1 MCPSLTLAFDL
12 SLRHATHTPP
22 FPHFFSNFLA
32 MIITTAIVP
41 SSTPPPIPTHIGF
54 LFLLLLLRLLL
65 PPPPSANN
73 HRLSWSNSTPA
84 APFSLHPTS
93 FTDAAEAIVFFWE
106 RRIAGDHFMTPV
118 SEVLDDELQER
129 VKGLFV
135 SHVESLLEGEVM
147 QRMVKKREVLQ
158 NEAENLSARLRK
170 PQKLGLLFGDL
181 PGKAKG
187 LRDEIG
193 LITNRME
200 EFRSAMKWVLNY
212 LQGNNSKDSVISGE
226 TEVFKFEDGLDLS
239 RIHCIVMRECR
250 RLEEGLPIYGF
261 RLEIIR
267 KVLSEQVMVLIGE
280 TGSGKSTQLVQFLA
294 DSGLGASGSI
304 VCTQPRKIAAVSLAK
319 RVGEETNGCYE
330 VQAKMTSWND
340 NFPSFDRNSETCR
353 VETRSLLKGIDVN
366 RVPSTIDCEEEA
378 GVSSPNSTISSIS
391 GKRSE
396 REEPNGEDLDLDLE
410 RASSRGISDEEDGDT
425 SRKKLRLSKDLKWDY
440 RGQRKILP
448 LGQWLPKIAVDAYVA
463 PNVVLA
469 GQVTVCDGASVW
481 NGSVLRGDLNKI
493 TVGFCSN
500 VQERCVV
507 HAAWSSPTG
516 LPAEILI
523 ERFVTIGAYN
533 EAHERSLN
541 TDLLLALLKELLCQR
556 GDLRLIIMSA
566 TVDASKISDYFY
578 GCGTFHVVGRSFP
591 VEINYV
597 PGEYGGTSGTLKS
610 SSGNL
615 APYVFDVVK
624 MVTEIHKSEN
634 EGAILAFLTS
644 QMEVEW
650 ARENFQSP
658 SVVSLALHGKL
669 SHEEQCRVFQDYPG
683 KRKVIFATNLA
694 ETSLT
699 IPGVK
704 YVIDSGMVKESWF
717 DSSSGMNVLRVS
729 WISQSSAN
737 QRAGRAGRTEPGKC
751 YRLYSDCDYQSML
764 FQQEPEIR
772 KVHLGIAVL
781 RILALGIKNVQEFN
795 FVDAPSAKAID
806 MAIRNL
812 VQLGAIISKNDAFD
826 LTEDGHCIVKL
837 GIEPRLGKLVLDCC
851 QHQLCR
857 EGVILAA
864 VMANASSI
872 FCRVGTSDDKLKADC
887 IKVQFCHRG
896 GDLFTLLSV
905 YKEWECMT
913 RGSQNKWCWENSVNA
928 KSMRRC
934 YDAVLELESCLK
946 NELSITVPSFW
957 LWNPN
962 IVSEHD
968 KWMKKAILSSLAENV
983 AMYSGYDRLGY
994 KVALTGEHF
1003 KLHPSC
1009 SLLAYGQKP
1018 SWVVF
1023 SEMLS
1028 RPNQYLVCVTA
1039 FDYDSLFSISPPP
1052 PFNILQ
1058 LQSRKLQVRVIT
1070 GFSSAVLKRFR
1081 GKSNNSLL
1089 RHVSRIQT
1097 TFMDERIGIEIN
1109 ADKDEIHLFAS
1120 SEDIERVLSLLTD
1133 ALAYEKKLLRNECL
1147 EKCLHRGGQPG
1158 VTPPVALFGAGA
1170 EIKHLELERDELLIF
1185 FENFVSGVCGFHKF
1199 TLSGQDGEDNEK
1211 WGRITF
1217 FTPVAAQKAV
1227 ELNGVEFCGSSLK
1240 VAPAWACVVGDHRMS
1255 SFPAVR
1261 AKVFWPRRHSK
1272 GFAIVK
1278 CERND
1283 VDFIVSDCTNI
1294 LIGGR
1299 LIYCEIDRKCM
1310 DSVVIRGID
1319 RETSEPEILEILRM
1333 ATDRKILDL
1342 FLVRGAA
1349 VDDPPCGSC
1358 EAALRKELA
1367 PFMPSKSPLSNFC
1380 YVKVFPPEP
1389 KDNFMKALITFDGRL
1404 HLEAAKALHHI
1415 EGKALAGCL
1424 SWQKIQC
1431 QQLFHSSLSCP
1442 APVYVV
1448 IKRQLDSLFN
1458 SFKHRSGVSYNLER
1472 TEYGSYRVK
1481 ISANATKAV
1490 AELRKPLEQLMKG
1503 KLVTHD
1509 SLTPTILQLLFSREG
1524 IMLMKSVQQET
1535 GTYIFFDRQNLNV
1548 RFFGSEDN
1556 VALAEKKLVQSLLT
1570 LREDKPLEICL
1581 RNRVLPHDLMKK
1593 VVEKFGPDIRGLK
1606 EKVPEAELTLDAKHH
1621 VICVRG
1627 STEVKQAAEKVI
1639 YEFACSLNVNDL
1651 EEHPGGEASTC
1662 PICLCEVEDSY
1673 QLAACGHEFCQSC
1686 LVEQLESAIKSR
1698 DGFPLGC
1705 AREMCGEHIL
1715 LMDLRSL
1722 LSCEKLEELFRAS
1735 LGAFVASSGA
1745 EPGTTCWPFA
1755 CGACYAETCTG
1766 CHLEYHPFM
1775 SCERYKEFKEDPDSS
1790 LKEWCQG
1797 KEHVKS
1803 CPVCG
1808 YMIEKV
1814 DGCNHIEC
1822 RCGKHICWV
1831 CLECFCNS
1839 DDCYVHLRSI
1849 HHAII

>member
-1 MCPSLTLAFDL
+1 
-12 SLRHATHTPP
+12 
-22 FPHFFSNFLA
+22 
-32 MIITTAIVP
+32 
-41 SSTPPPIPTHIGF
+41 
-54 LFLLLLLRLLL
+54 
-65 PPPPSANN
+65 
-73 HRLSWSNSTPA
+73 
-84 APFSLHPTS
+84 
-93 FTDAAEAIVFFWE
+93 
-106 RRIAGDHFMTPV
+106 MTPV

-135 SHVESLLEGEVM
+135 CHVESLLEGEVM

-170 PQKLGLLFGDL
+170 PQKLGLLYGEL

-200 EFRSAMKWVLNY
+200 EFRSAMKWILNY

-261 RLEIIR
+261 RLDIIR
-267 KVLSEQVMVLIGE
+267 KVRSEQGNGLDWRDCFRE
-280 TGSGKSTQLVQFLA
+280 EHTVQFLA

-319 RVGEETNGCYE
+319 RVGEETNLCI
-330 VQAKMTSWND
+330 QNLS
-340 NFPSFDRNSETCR
+340 
-353 VETRSLLKGIDVN
+353 
-366 RVPSTIDCEEEA
+366 
-378 GVSSPNSTISSIS
+378 
-391 GKRSE
+391 
-396 REEPNGEDLDLDLE
+396 
-410 RASSRGISDEEDGDT
+410 GISCIVMD
-425 SRKKLRLSKDLKWDY
+425 
-440 RGQRKILP
+440 
-448 LGQWLPKIAVDAYVA
+448 
-463 PNVVLA
+463 
-469 GQVTVCDGASVW
+469 
-481 NGSVLRGDLNKI
+481 
-493 TVGFCSN
+493 
-500 VQERCVV
+500 
-507 HAAWSSPTG
+507 
-516 LPAEILI
+516 
-523 ERFVTIGAYN
+523 

-610 SSGNL
+610 SPGNL

-704 YVIDSGMVKESWF
+704 YVIDSGMVKERWF

-905 YKEWECMT
+905 YKEWECMPQ
-913 RGSQNKWCWENSVNA
+913 GSQNKWCWENSVNA

-934 YDAVLELESCLK
+934 YDALLELESCLK

-957 LWNPN
+957 LWNPDV
-962 IVSEHD
+962 VSEHD
-968 KWMKKAILSSLAENV
+968 KWVKKAILSSLAENV

-994 KVALTGEHF
+994 EVALTGEHF

-1133 ALAYEKKLLRNECL
+1133 ALVLM
-1147 EKCLHRGGQPG
+1147 
-1158 VTPPVALFGAGA
+1158 
-1170 EIKHLELERDELLIF
+1170 
-1185 FENFVSGVCGFHKF
+1185 
-1199 TLSGQDGEDNEK
+1199 
-1211 WGRITF
+1211 
-1217 FTPVAAQKAV
+1217 
-1227 ELNGVEFCGSSLK
+1227 

-1367 PFMPSKSPLSNFC
+1367 PFMPSNSPLSNFC

-1509 SLTPTILQLLFSREG
+1509 SLTPTILQLLFSQEG

-1548 RFFGSEDN
+1548 RVFGSEDK

-1606 EKVPEAELTLDAKHH
+1606 EKYLSK
-1621 VICVRG
+1621 
-1627 STEVKQAAEKVI
+1627 EVKQAAEKVI
-1639 YEFACSLNVNDL
+1639 YEFACSLNVSDL
-1651 EEHPGGEASTC
+1651 EEHPGSEASTC

-1673 QLAACGHEFCQSC
+1673 QLAARGHEFCQSC

-1735 LGAFVASSGA
+1735 LGAFVASSGGKYKFCPSPDCPSVYRVA

-1766 CHLEYHPFM
+1766 CHLGVSPV
-1775 SCERYKEFKEDPDSS
+1775 
-1790 LKEWCQG
+1790 
-1797 KEHVKS
+1797 HV
-1803 CPVCG
+1803 V
-1808 YMIEKV
+1808 
-1814 DGCNHIEC
+1814 
-1822 RCGKHICWV
+1822 
-1831 CLECFCNS
+1831 
-1839 DDCYVHLRSI
+1839 
-1849 HHAII
+1849 

>member
-1 MCPSLTLAFDL
+1 MVELHSRC
-12 SLRHATHTPP
+12 
-22 FPHFFSNFLA
+22 
-32 MIITTAIVP
+32 
-41 SSTPPPIPTHIGF
+41 
-54 LFLLLLLRLLL
+54 
-65 PPPPSANN
+65 
-73 HRLSWSNSTPA
+73 
-84 APFSLHPTS
+84 PFSPTPDLVS
-93 FTDAAEAIVFFWE
+93 LINQCNPTTHNFFVNPTGLVAGILFFRHCTDAAEAIVFFWE

-135 SHVESLLEGEVM
+135 CHVESLLEGEVM

-170 PQKLGLLFGDL
+170 PQKLGLLYGEL

-200 EFRSAMKWVLNY
+200 EFRSAMKWILNY

-261 RLEIIR
+261 RLDIIR
-267 KVLSEQVMVLIGE
+267 KVRSEQH
-280 TGSGKSTQLVQFLA
+280 TVQFLA

-319 RVGEETNGCYE
+319 RVGEETNLCYE
-330 VQAKMTSWND
+330 GNSIICYPTYSHVQAFKSKVIFMTD
-340 NFPSFDRNSETCR
+340 HC
-353 VETRSLLKGIDVN
+353 LLQHYMNNKN
-366 RVPSTIDCEEEA
+366 LS
-378 GVSSPNSTISSIS
+378 
-391 GKRSE
+391 
-396 REEPNGEDLDLDLE
+396 
-410 RASSRGISDEEDGDT
+410 GISCIVMD
-425 SRKKLRLSKDLKWDY
+425 
-440 RGQRKILP
+440 
-448 LGQWLPKIAVDAYVA
+448 
-463 PNVVLA
+463 
-469 GQVTVCDGASVW
+469 
-481 NGSVLRGDLNKI
+481 
-493 TVGFCSN
+493 
-500 VQERCVV
+500 
-507 HAAWSSPTG
+507 
-516 LPAEILI
+516 
-523 ERFVTIGAYN
+523 

-610 SSGNL
+610 SPGNL

-704 YVIDSGMVKESWF
+704 YVIDSGMVKERWF

-872 FCRVGTSDDKLKADC
+872 FCRV
-887 IKVQFCHRG
+887 QFCHRG

-905 YKEWECMT
+905 YKEWECMPQ
-913 RGSQNKWCWENSVNA
+913 GSQNKWCWENSVNA

-934 YDAVLELESCLK
+934 YDALLELESCLK

-957 LWNPN
+957 LWNPDV
-962 IVSEHD
+962 VSEHD
-968 KWMKKAILSSLAENV
+968 KWVKKAILSSLAENV

-994 KVALTGEHF
+994 EVALTGEHF

-1133 ALAYEKKLLRNECL
+1133 AL
-1147 EKCLHRGGQPG
+1147 
-1158 VTPPVALFGAGA
+1158 V
-1170 EIKHLELERDELLIF
+1170 
-1185 FENFVSGVCGFHKF
+1185 
-1199 TLSGQDGEDNEK
+1199 
-1211 WGRITF
+1211 
-1217 FTPVAAQKAV
+1217 
-1227 ELNGVEFCGSSLK
+1227 
-1240 VAPAWACVVGDHRMS
+1240 
-1255 SFPAVR
+1255 
-1261 AKVFWPRRHSK
+1261 
-1272 GFAIVK
+1272 
-1278 CERND
+1278 
-1283 VDFIVSDCTNI
+1283 
-1294 LIGGR
+1294 
-1299 LIYCEIDRKCM
+1299 
-1310 DSVVIRGID
+1310 
-1319 RETSEPEILEILRM
+1319 
-1333 ATDRKILDL
+1333 
-1342 FLVRGAA
+1342 
-1349 VDDPPCGSC
+1349 
-1358 EAALRKELA
+1358 
-1367 PFMPSKSPLSNFC
+1367 
-1380 YVKVFPPEP
+1380 
-1389 KDNFMKALITFDGRL
+1389 
-1404 HLEAAKALHHI
+1404 
-1415 EGKALAGCL
+1415 
-1424 SWQKIQC
+1424 
-1431 QQLFHSSLSCP
+1431 
-1442 APVYVV
+1442 
-1448 IKRQLDSLFN
+1448 
-1458 SFKHRSGVSYNLER
+1458 
-1472 TEYGSYRVK
+1472 
-1481 ISANATKAV
+1481 
-1490 AELRKPLEQLMKG
+1490 LMY
-1503 KLVTHD
+1503 T
-1509 SLTPTILQLLFSREG
+1509 
-1524 IMLMKSVQQET
+1524 
-1535 GTYIFFDRQNLNV
+1535 
-1548 RFFGSEDN
+1548 
-1556 VALAEKKLVQSLLT
+1556 
-1570 LREDKPLEICL
+1570 
-1581 RNRVLPHDLMKK
+1581 
-1593 VVEKFGPDIRGLK
+1593 
-1606 EKVPEAELTLDAKHH
+1606 
-1621 VICVRG
+1621 
-1627 STEVKQAAEKVI
+1627 
-1639 YEFACSLNVNDL
+1639 
-1651 EEHPGGEASTC
+1651 
-1662 PICLCEVEDSY
+1662 
-1673 QLAACGHEFCQSC
+1673 
-1686 LVEQLESAIKSR
+1686 
-1698 DGFPLGC
+1698 
-1705 AREMCGEHIL
+1705 
-1715 LMDLRSL
+1715 
-1722 LSCEKLEELFRAS
+1722 
-1735 LGAFVASSGA
+1735 
-1745 EPGTTCWPFA
+1745 
-1755 CGACYAETCTG
+1755 
-1766 CHLEYHPFM
+1766 
-1775 SCERYKEFKEDPDSS
+1775 
-1790 LKEWCQG
+1790 
-1797 KEHVKS
+1797 
-1803 CPVCG
+1803 
-1808 YMIEKV
+1808 
-1814 DGCNHIEC
+1814 
-1822 RCGKHICWV
+1822 
-1831 CLECFCNS
+1831 
-1839 DDCYVHLRSI
+1839 
-1849 HHAII
+1849 

>member
-1 MCPSLTLAFDL
+1 
-12 SLRHATHTPP
+12 
-22 FPHFFSNFLA
+22 
-32 MIITTAIVP
+32 
-41 SSTPPPIPTHIGF
+41 
-54 LFLLLLLRLLL
+54 
-65 PPPPSANN
+65 
-73 HRLSWSNSTPA
+73 
-84 APFSLHPTS
+84 
-93 FTDAAEAIVFFWE
+93 
-106 RRIAGDHFMTPV
+106 MTPV

-135 SHVESLLEGEVM
+135 CHVESLLEGEVM

-170 PQKLGLLFGDL
+170 PQKLGLLYGEL

-200 EFRSAMKWVLNY
+200 EFRSAMKWILNY

-261 RLEIIR
+261 RLDIIR
-267 KVLSEQVMVLIGE
+267 KVRSEQVMVLIGE
-280 TGSGKSTQLVQFLA
+280 TVSGKSTQLVQFLA

-319 RVGEETNGCYE
+319 RVGEETNLCYE
-330 VQAKMTSWND
+330 VQD
-340 NFPSFDRNSETCR
+340 
-353 VETRSLLKGIDVN
+353 
-366 RVPSTIDCEEEA
+366 
-378 GVSSPNSTISSIS
+378 
-391 GKRSE
+391 
-396 REEPNGEDLDLDLE
+396 
-410 RASSRGISDEEDGDT
+410 
-425 SRKKLRLSKDLKWDY
+425 
-440 RGQRKILP
+440 
-448 LGQWLPKIAVDAYVA
+448 
-463 PNVVLA
+463 
-469 GQVTVCDGASVW
+469 
-481 NGSVLRGDLNKI
+481 
-493 TVGFCSN
+493 
-500 VQERCVV
+500 
-507 HAAWSSPTG
+507 
-516 LPAEILI
+516 
-523 ERFVTIGAYN
+523 

-610 SSGNL
+610 SPGNL

-704 YVIDSGMVKESWF
+704 YVIDSGMVKERWF

-905 YKEWECMT
+905 YKEWECMPQ
-913 RGSQNKWCWENSVNA
+913 GSQNKWCWENSVNA
-928 KSMRRC
+928 
-934 YDAVLELESCLK
+934 
-946 NELSITVPSFW
+946 NFW
-957 LWNPN
+957 LWNPDV
-962 IVSEHD
+962 VSEHD
-968 KWMKKAILSSLAENV
+968 KWVKKAILSSLAENV

-994 KVALTGEHF
+994 EVALTGEHF

-1028 RPNQYLVCVTA
+1028 RPYQYLVCVTA

-1133 ALAYEKKLLRNECL
+1133 ALVLISSSHGKHHITQSI
-1147 EKCLHRGGQPG
+1147 HRPMIISSIIDHY
-1158 VTPPVALFGAGA
+1158 L
-1170 EIKHLELERDELLIF
+1170 
-1185 FENFVSGVCGFHKF
+1185 
-1199 TLSGQDGEDNEK
+1199 
-1211 WGRITF
+1211 
-1217 FTPVAAQKAV
+1217 AAAIH
-1227 ELNGVEFCGSSLK
+1227 FSTTTSSL
-1240 VAPAWACVVGDHRMS
+1240 
-1255 SFPAVR
+1255 
-1261 AKVFWPRRHSK
+1261 
-1272 GFAIVK
+1272 
-1278 CERND
+1278 
-1283 VDFIVSDCTNI
+1283 
-1294 LIGGR
+1294 
-1299 LIYCEIDRKCM
+1299 
-1310 DSVVIRGID
+1310 
-1319 RETSEPEILEILRM
+1319 
-1333 ATDRKILDL
+1333 
-1342 FLVRGAA
+1342 
-1349 VDDPPCGSC
+1349 
-1358 EAALRKELA
+1358 
-1367 PFMPSKSPLSNFC
+1367 
-1380 YVKVFPPEP
+1380 
-1389 KDNFMKALITFDGRL
+1389 
-1404 HLEAAKALHHI
+1404 
-1415 EGKALAGCL
+1415 
-1424 SWQKIQC
+1424 
-1431 QQLFHSSLSCP
+1431 
-1442 APVYVV
+1442 
-1448 IKRQLDSLFN
+1448 
-1458 SFKHRSGVSYNLER
+1458 
-1472 TEYGSYRVK
+1472 
-1481 ISANATKAV
+1481 ISAA
-1490 AELRKPLEQLMKG
+1490 G
-1503 KLVTHD
+1503 
-1509 SLTPTILQLLFSREG
+1509 LF
-1524 IMLMKSVQQET
+1524 
-1535 GTYIFFDRQNLNV
+1535 
-1548 RFFGSEDN
+1548 
-1556 VALAEKKLVQSLLT
+1556 A
-1570 LREDKPLEICL
+1570 
-1581 RNRVLPHDLMKK
+1581 
-1593 VVEKFGPDIRGLK
+1593 
-1606 EKVPEAELTLDAKHH
+1606 
-1621 VICVRG
+1621 
-1627 STEVKQAAEKVI
+1627 
-1639 YEFACSLNVNDL
+1639 
-1651 EEHPGGEASTC
+1651 
-1662 PICLCEVEDSY
+1662 
-1673 QLAACGHEFCQSC
+1673 
-1686 LVEQLESAIKSR
+1686 
-1698 DGFPLGC
+1698 
-1705 AREMCGEHIL
+1705 
-1715 LMDLRSL
+1715 
-1722 LSCEKLEELFRAS
+1722 
-1735 LGAFVASSGA
+1735 
-1745 EPGTTCWPFA
+1745 
-1755 CGACYAETCTG
+1755 
-1766 CHLEYHPFM
+1766 
-1775 SCERYKEFKEDPDSS
+1775 
-1790 LKEWCQG
+1790 G
-1797 KEHVKS
+1797 KEHVRS

-1839 DDCYVHLRSI
+1839 DDCGMLTRLVQTGFPQPKSI
-1849 HHAII
+1849 LYLTWSWVGEEGSIADALMLNAGAALLVSGRVNTLAEGVALARKALLSGKALKTLDSMPISPIR

>member
-1 MCPSLTLAFDL
+1 
-12 SLRHATHTPP
+12 
-22 FPHFFSNFLA
+22 
-32 MIITTAIVP
+32 
-41 SSTPPPIPTHIGF
+41 
-54 LFLLLLLRLLL
+54 
-65 PPPPSANN
+65 
-73 HRLSWSNSTPA
+73 
-84 APFSLHPTS
+84 
-93 FTDAAEAIVFFWE
+93 
-106 RRIAGDHFMTPV
+106 MTPV

-330 VQAKMTSWND
+330 GNSIICYPTYSHVQAFKSKVIFMTD
-340 NFPSFDRNSETCR
+340 HC
-353 VETRSLLKGIDVN
+353 LLQHYMNNKN
-366 RVPSTIDCEEEA
+366 LS
-378 GVSSPNSTISSIS
+378 
-391 GKRSE
+391 
-396 REEPNGEDLDLDLE
+396 
-410 RASSRGISDEEDGDT
+410 GISCIIID
-425 SRKKLRLSKDLKWDY
+425 
-440 RGQRKILP
+440 
-448 LGQWLPKIAVDAYVA
+448 
-463 PNVVLA
+463 
-469 GQVTVCDGASVW
+469 
-481 NGSVLRGDLNKI
+481 
-493 TVGFCSN
+493 
-500 VQERCVV
+500 
-507 HAAWSSPTG
+507 
-516 LPAEILI
+516 
-523 ERFVTIGAYN
+523 

-644 QMEVEW
+644 QMEVDW

-704 YVIDSGMVKESWF
+704 YVIDSGMVKERWF

-905 YKEWECMT
+905 YKEWECMP

-957 LWNPN
+957 LWNPDV
-962 IVSEHD
+962 VSEHD

-994 KVALTGEHF
+994 EVALTGEHF

-1028 RPNQYLVCVTA
+1028 TPNQYLVCVTA
-1039 FDYDSLFSISPPP
+1039 FDYDSLFSISPHP
-1052 PFNILQ
+1052 PFNISQ

-1097 TFMDERIGIEIN
+1097 TFMDERIGIEID

-1147 EKCLHRGGQPG
+1147 EKCLHHGGQPG

-1170 EIKHLELERDELLIF
+1170 EIKHLELEQRYLTVDVFHSKVNSFDDKELLIF

-1367 PFMPSKSPLSNFC
+1367 PFMPSNGPLSNFC
-1380 YVKVFPPEP
+1380 YVKVFRPEP

-1548 RFFGSEDN
+1548 RVFGSEDK
-1556 VALAEKKLVQSLLT
+1556 VALAAKKLVQSLLT

-1606 EKVPEAELTLDAKHH
+1606 EKVPEAELTLDVKHH

-1627 STEVKQAAEKVI
+1627 SKEVKQAAEKVI

-1698 DGFPLGC
+1698 DGFPIGC
-1705 AREMCGEHIL
+1705 AHEMCGEHIL

-1735 LGAFVASSGA
+1735 LGAFVASSGGKYKFCPSPDCPSVYRVA
-1745 EPGTTCWPFA
+1745 EPGATCWPFA

-1839 DDCYVHLRSI
+1839 DDCYVHLRSV

>member
-1 MCPSLTLAFDL
+1 MDHHHHHRHHHRPFFYSPSN
-12 SLRHATHTPP
+12 
-22 FPHFFSNFLA
+22 PHPHWL
-32 MIITTAIVP
+32 P
-41 SSTPPPIPTHIGF
+41 LPPPPA
-54 LFLLLLLRLLL
+54 
-65 PPPPSANN
+65 PPPPSAASLSQQPPPFMVELHSRCPFFPTPDLVSLINQCN
-73 HRLSWSNSTPA
+73 PTPHNFFVNPTGLVAGILFFRHRTY
-84 APFSLHPTS
+84 
-93 FTDAAEAIVFFWE
+93 AAEAIVFFWE

-135 SHVESLLEGEVM
+135 CHVESLLEGEVM
-147 QRMVKKREVLQ
+147 QSMVKKRKVLQ

-330 VQAKMTSWND
+330 GNSIICYPTYSHVQAFKSKVIFMTD
-340 NFPSFDRNSETCR
+340 HC
-353 VETRSLLKGIDVN
+353 LLQHYMNNKN
-366 RVPSTIDCEEEA
+366 LS
-378 GVSSPNSTISSIS
+378 
-391 GKRSE
+391 
-396 REEPNGEDLDLDLE
+396 
-410 RASSRGISDEEDGDT
+410 GISCIIID
-425 SRKKLRLSKDLKWDY
+425 
-440 RGQRKILP
+440 
-448 LGQWLPKIAVDAYVA
+448 
-463 PNVVLA
+463 
-469 GQVTVCDGASVW
+469 
-481 NGSVLRGDLNKI
+481 
-493 TVGFCSN
+493 
-500 VQERCVV
+500 
-507 HAAWSSPTG
+507 
-516 LPAEILI
+516 
-523 ERFVTIGAYN
+523 

-650 ARENFQSP
+650 AFENFQSP

-704 YVIDSGMVKESWF
+704 YVIDSGMVKERWF

-729 WISQSSAN
+729 RISQSSAN

-751 YRLYSDCDYQSML
+751 YRLYSDCDYQSMP

-781 RILALGIKNVQEFN
+781 RILALGVKNVQEFN

-812 VQLGAIISKNDAFD
+812 VQLGAIISKNDAFE

-887 IKVQFCHRG
+887 LKVQFCHRG

-905 YKEWECMT
+905 YKEWECMP

-934 YDAVLELESCLK
+934 YDTVLELESCLK

-957 LWNPN
+957 LWNPDV
-962 IVSEHD
+962 VSEHD

-983 AMYSGYDRLGY
+983 AMYCGYDRLGY
-994 KVALTGEHF
+994 EVALTGEHF

-1028 RPNQYLVCVTA
+1028 TPNQYLVCVTA
-1039 FDYDSLFSISPPP
+1039 FDHDSLFSISPPP
-1052 PFNILQ
+1052 PFNVLH

-1097 TFMDERIGIEIN
+1097 TFMDERIGIEID

-1120 SEDIERVLSLLTD
+1120 SEDFEKVLSLLTD

-1170 EIKHLELERDELLIF
+1170 EIKHLELEHRYLTVDVFHSKVNSFDDKELLMF

-1261 AKVFWPRRHSK
+1261 AKVFWPRRRSK

-1367 PFMPSKSPLSNFC
+1367 PFMPSNSPLSNFC

-1548 RFFGSEDN
+1548 RVFGSEDK
-1556 VALAEKKLVQSLLT
+1556 VALAEKKLVESLLT

-1627 STEVKQAAEKVI
+1627 SKEVKQAAEKVI

-1735 LGAFVASSGA
+1735 LGAFVACSGGKYKFCPSADCPSVYRVA

-1766 CHLEYHPFM
+1766 CHLEYHTFM

>member
-1 MCPSLTLAFDL
+1 NPTPHNFFVNPTGLVAGILFF
-12 SLRHATHTPP
+12 RH
-22 FPHFFSNFLA
+22 
-32 MIITTAIVP
+32 
-41 SSTPPPIPTHIGF
+41 
-54 LFLLLLLRLLL
+54 R
-65 PPPPSANN
+65 
-73 HRLSWSNSTPA
+73 
-84 APFSLHPTS
+84 
-93 FTDAAEAIVFFWE
+93 TDAAEAIVFFWE

-118 SEVLDDELQER
+118 SEVLDDKLQER

-330 VQAKMTSWND
+330 GNSIICYPTYSHVQAFKSKVIFMTD
-340 NFPSFDRNSETCR
+340 HC
-353 VETRSLLKGIDVN
+353 LLQHYMNNKN
-366 RVPSTIDCEEEA
+366 LS
-378 GVSSPNSTISSIS
+378 
-391 GKRSE
+391 
-396 REEPNGEDLDLDLE
+396 
-410 RASSRGISDEEDGDT
+410 GISCIIID
-425 SRKKLRLSKDLKWDY
+425 
-440 RGQRKILP
+440 
-448 LGQWLPKIAVDAYVA
+448 
-463 PNVVLA
+463 
-469 GQVTVCDGASVW
+469 
-481 NGSVLRGDLNKI
+481 
-493 TVGFCSN
+493 
-500 VQERCVV
+500 
-507 HAAWSSPTG
+507 
-516 LPAEILI
+516 
-523 ERFVTIGAYN
+523 

-644 QMEVEW
+644 HMEVDW

-704 YVIDSGMVKESWF
+704 YVIDSGMVKERWF

-764 FQQEPEIR
+764 LHQEPEIR

-905 YKEWECMT
+905 YKEWECMP

-957 LWNPN
+957 LWNPDV
-962 IVSEHD
+962 VSEHD

-994 KVALTGEHF
+994 EVALTGEHF

-1028 RPNQYLVCVTA
+1028 TPNQYLVCVTA

-1097 TFMDERIGIEIN
+1097 TFMDERIGIEID

-1147 EKCLHRGGQPG
+1147 EKCLHHGGQPG

-1170 EIKHLELERDELLIF
+1170 EIKHLELEQRYLTVDVFHSKVNSFDDKELLIF

-1367 PFMPSKSPLSNFC
+1367 PFMPSNSPLSNFC
-1380 YVKVFPPEP
+1380 YVKVFRPEP

-1548 RFFGSEDN
+1548 RVFGSEDK
-1556 VALAEKKLVQSLLT
+1556 VALAAKKLVQSLLT

-1606 EKVPEAELTLDAKHH
+1606 EKVPEAELTLDVKHH

-1627 STEVKQAAEKVI
+1627 SKEVKQAAEKVI

-1735 LGAFVASSGA
+1735 LGAFVASSGGKYKFCPSPDCPSVYRVA
-1745 EPGTTCWPFA
+1745 EPGATCWPFA

-1766 CHLEYHPFM
+1766 CHLEYHPFI

-1839 DDCYVHLRSI
+1839 DDCYVHLRSV

>member
-1 MCPSLTLAFDL
+1 
-12 SLRHATHTPP
+12 
-22 FPHFFSNFLA
+22 
-32 MIITTAIVP
+32 
-41 SSTPPPIPTHIGF
+41 
-54 LFLLLLLRLLL
+54 
-65 PPPPSANN
+65 
-73 HRLSWSNSTPA
+73 
-84 APFSLHPTS
+84 
-93 FTDAAEAIVFFWE
+93 
-106 RRIAGDHFMTPV
+106 MTPV

-181 PGKAKG
+181 LGKAKG

-226 TEVFKFEDGLDLS
+226 TEVFKFKNGLDLS

-330 VQAKMTSWND
+330 GNSIICYPTYSHVQAFKSKVIFMTD
-340 NFPSFDRNSETCR
+340 HC
-353 VETRSLLKGIDVN
+353 LLQHYMNNKN
-366 RVPSTIDCEEEA
+366 LS
-378 GVSSPNSTISSIS
+378 
-391 GKRSE
+391 
-396 REEPNGEDLDLDLE
+396 
-410 RASSRGISDEEDGDT
+410 GISCIIID
-425 SRKKLRLSKDLKWDY
+425 
-440 RGQRKILP
+440 
-448 LGQWLPKIAVDAYVA
+448 
-463 PNVVLA
+463 
-469 GQVTVCDGASVW
+469 
-481 NGSVLRGDLNKI
+481 
-493 TVGFCSN
+493 
-500 VQERCVV
+500 
-507 HAAWSSPTG
+507 
-516 LPAEILI
+516 
-523 ERFVTIGAYN
+523 

-683 KRKVIFATNLA
+683 KRKVTFATNLA

-704 YVIDSGMVKESWF
+704 YVIDSGMVKERWF

-737 QRAGRAGRTEPGKC
+737 QRAGRAGRTEAGKC

-905 YKEWECMT
+905 YKEWECMP

-957 LWNPN
+957 LWNPD

-994 KVALTGEHF
+994 EVALTGEHF

-1028 RPNQYLVCVTA
+1028 TPNQYLVCVTA

-1097 TFMDERIGIEIN
+1097 TFMDERIGIEMD

-1170 EIKHLELERDELLIF
+1170 EIKHLELEQRYLTVDVFHSKVNSFDDKELLIF

-1367 PFMPSKSPLSNFC
+1367 PFMPSNSPLSNFC

-1389 KDNFMKALITFDGRL
+1389 KDSFMKALITFDGRL

-1524 IMLMKSVQQET
+1524 IMLMKSLQQET
-1535 GTYIFFDRQNLNV
+1535 RTYIFFDRQNLNV
-1548 RFFGSEDN
+1548 RVFGSEDK

-1627 STEVKQAAEKVI
+1627 SKEVKQAAEKVI

-1651 EEHPGGEASTC
+1651 VEHPGGEASTC

-1698 DGFPLGC
+1698 DGFPLDC

-1715 LMDLRSL
+1715 LMDLRAL

-1735 LGAFVASSGA
+1735 LGAFVASSGGKYKFCPSPDCPSVYRVA